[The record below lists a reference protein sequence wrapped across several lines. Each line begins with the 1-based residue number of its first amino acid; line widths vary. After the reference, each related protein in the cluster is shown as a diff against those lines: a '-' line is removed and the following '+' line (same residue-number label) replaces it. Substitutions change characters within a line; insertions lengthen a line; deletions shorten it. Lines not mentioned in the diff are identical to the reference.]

1 MTKTLPKSAVEYVMS
16 PYKRSVYL
24 VTDRKALGQC
34 QQFMGEDIWDA
45 SRCAG
50 VTMQMISQKHGEIY
64 FVGVFDGRLCTL
76 VHECAHVVLML
87 FERSGLAVSNAES
100 HGEAYC
106 YLLEDMFRRFAP
118 IVTKRKVKP

>member
-24 VTDRKALGQC
+24 VTDRKTLGQC

-45 SRCAG
+45 SRSGG
-50 VTMQMISQKHGEIY
+50 VTMKMVHPKYGEM
-64 FVGVFDGRLCTL
+64 FFLGVFDGRLSTL
-76 VHECAHVVLML
+76 AHECAHAVFMVL
-87 FERSGLAVSNAES
+87 ERVGIEPTDS
-100 HGEAYC
+100 HGEAFC
-106 YLLEDMFRRFAP
+106 YLLEDMFKRFAP